1 MRCSTKTSRARF
13 TDGLKGTRRQRPP
26 VAGVPLNNASF
37 DPVFI
42 PRLCQNVE
50 RACVIH
56 GHRQPL
62 STSLSIGGKQPELNI
77 SAWTELPGL
86 KGSMESDFQ
95 ETLGRWLDLLM

>member
-56 GHRQPL
+56 
-62 STSLSIGGKQPELNI
+62 
-77 SAWTELPGL
+77 SASNVFCSSFLFNLRLPG
-86 KGSMESDFQ
+86 GWAAPTNS
-95 ETLGRWLDLLM
+95 